1 MLIVNKLNK
10 SGKPL
15 NELAKNGNS
24 VNKIYRNG
32 EVVFQNVTVTK
43 VTAITLDN
51 LVWTTNI
58 PWSGGTATK
67 DNCTYVVTADYDN
80 GNRVDIT
87 TLTPNE
93 GLWVE
98 GAKTVSA
105 STNTSRHSVGSLS
118 LDITYFPE
126 FTATTPV
133 YTATTAITAYQEA
146 YEEPTPTVTGSSI
159 IIGTVSGGT
168 IGLGTG
174 CEANFN
180 GSLTVSGSEV
190 CTLTNSGNNIIVN
203 GYGQFGWSSI
213 SYDEAKAVEFGY
225 DWGGNYQYINSC
237 NLSLIITD
245 GVNTVNGVIQKGSQS
260 VTVDLTPFWTNDTT
274 EHKIT
279 VTINATID

>member
-1 MLIVNKLNK
+1 MFLSCTSLSYIKCLATDIPANGCTQNWVNGVAETGTFVKDY
-10 SGKPL
+10 SMTGWTT
-15 NELAKNGNS
+15 GNS
-24 VNKIYRNG
+24 GIPTGWIVEN
-32 EVVFQNVTVTK
+32 
-43 VTAITLDN
+43 TA
-51 LVWTTNI
+51 
-58 PWSGGTATK
+58 
-67 DNCTYVVTADYDN
+67 
-80 GNRVDIT
+80 
-87 TLTPNE
+87 
-93 GLWVE
+93 
-98 GAKTVSA
+98 
-105 STNTSRHSVGSLS
+105 
-118 LDITYFPE
+118 
-126 FTATTPV
+126 
-133 YTATTAITAYQEA
+133 
-146 YEEPTPTVTGSSI
+146 TGSSI
-159 IIGTVSGGT
+159 IVGTVSGGT

-190 CTLTNSGNNIIVN
+190 CTLTNSDNNIIVN
-203 GYGQFGWSSI
+203 GYGHFGWSDI